1 MDVANFHIPV
11 NCRQISAASKAD
23 RGETLMSRSSK
34 METTFPHLFPAAI
47 IFSDM
52 SASPDSLLELWLL
65 RQLAGDAATWL
76 REALTALAGDHS
88 DRTFFK
94 LFGFVPR
101 KLGKNDMQLSAD
113 DLRQADNA
121 RSGWN
126 PRLWS
131 VDQAARV
138 LLLLRSESDPEQL
151 FARSEQLFATAD
163 MGELVA
169 LYRALPLYPEQRLY
183 AKRGSEGI
191 RTNMRPVFEAV
202 AHFNPFP
209 REQFDEAAWNQM
221 VLKALFIDTPLW
233 PIVGLDERANATLAT
248 MLVNYAHERW
258 AAHRKVSPELWRCVG
273 PFADEAVLDDLQKV
287 VGSENE
293 REWQAAELA
302 VAACPLPRAKEML
315 AVARKRQR
323 PLDRSGVSWEQIGRA
338 SS

>member
-1 MDVANFHIPV
+1 
-11 NCRQISAASKAD
+11 
-23 RGETLMSRSSK
+23 L
-34 METTFPHLFPAAI
+34 
-47 IFSDM
+47 
-52 SASPDSLLELWLL
+52 
-65 RQLAGDAATWL
+65 WL
-76 REALTALAGDHS
+76 RESLGTLTGDRS

-101 KLGKNDMQLSAD
+101 KLGKDDLQLSAE
-113 DLRQADNA
+113 DLQQAEKA

-138 LLLLRSESDPEQL
+138 LLLLRSESDPQKL

-169 LYRALPLYPEQRLY
+169 LYRALPLYPEQTLY

-221 VLKALFIDTPLW
+221 VLKALFIGAPLW
-233 PIVGLDERANATLAT
+233 PIVGLDERANSTLAT

-258 AAHRKVSPELWRCVG
+258 AAHRTVSSELWRCVG

-287 VGSENE
+287 LGSENK

-315 AVARKRQR
+315 AVARKMQR
-323 PLDRSGVSWEQIGRA
+323 SLDGADVSWEKIGRA
-338 SS
+338 SN